1 MILIS
6 TLRKMIQKDP
16 TAVVARVVIKAFY
29 ATLPDGSSLEFKGTV
44 EYFATE
50 RQANDAFIR
59 NAETIKAMG
68 GNPTHHNFM
77 DYVPANDAAKA
88 QGFDYLGA

>member
-16 TAVVARVVIKAFY
+16 NAQVARVVIKAFY
-29 ATLPDGSSLEFKGTV
+29 ATLPDGSQLEFKGTTD
-44 EYFATE
+44 YFVTD
-50 RQANDAFIR
+50 RQANDAVIR

-68 GNPTHHNFM
+68 GNPALLNYM
-77 DYVPANDAAKA
+77 DYVPANEAAKA
-88 QGFDYLGA
+88 QGFDFLGA